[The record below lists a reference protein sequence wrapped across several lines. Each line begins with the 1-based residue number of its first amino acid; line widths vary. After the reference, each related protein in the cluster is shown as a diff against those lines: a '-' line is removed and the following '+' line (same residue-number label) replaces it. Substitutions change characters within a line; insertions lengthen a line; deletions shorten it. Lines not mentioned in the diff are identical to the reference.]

1 MVAPETPLIG
11 HELSAGVHR
20 VKVYF
25 VALRTFSDERS
36 VRIEADGNRTITF
49 RAER

>member
-1 MVAPETPLIG
+1 MVSPETPLIG

-25 VALRTFSDERS
+25 VSLRSFSDERS
-36 VRIEADGNRTITF
+36 VRIEPGQNRTITF